1 MKNINYSLIG
11 KNIKIFRESHYLSQ
25 FQLAELCGLSQVYIS
40 NIETGK
46 KNISLKSLIKISNVL
61 NVSCDDLLG
70 NNILKNN
77 DILNKQY
84 SNTELNILN
93 KFLLDIQQN
102 LFNSS
107 FINK

>member
-46 KNISLKSLIKISNVL
+46 KNISLKSLIKISNAL

-70 NNILKNN
+70 NN
-77 DILNKQY
+77 ILNKQY

-107 FINK
+107 FINQ